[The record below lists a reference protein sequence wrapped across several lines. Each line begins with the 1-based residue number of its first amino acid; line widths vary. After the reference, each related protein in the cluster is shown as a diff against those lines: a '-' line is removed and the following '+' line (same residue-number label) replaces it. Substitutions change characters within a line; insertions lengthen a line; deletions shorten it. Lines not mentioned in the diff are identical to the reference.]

1 MGSSN
6 LRLDELDFAGRSR
19 RLVGS
24 AVHRSSMWSQ
34 AGLSE
39 RTFSLAFSNL
49 VYPQIWEDPVVD
61 MEAMALAPGHTLVAI
76 ASGGCNILSYLTAA
90 PVEIKA
96 VDLNAAHVALNKLK
110 WTALS
115 RLPSYAAFF
124 DFFGRADL
132 AHNAGNYEDY
142 IRQHLDDTTRA
153 YWSGRDVTGRR
164 RIERFTRGFYR
175 FGLLGRF
182 IATAHLIARM
192 HGANP
197 AHMLDAR
204 SREEQK
210 EIFERELRP
219 LFDSAIVKAVLAR
232 KSSLFGLGIPPSQ
245 YDALSEGRSMHDVV
259 LERLERLACGF
270 DLATNYFAWQAFGRG
285 YAASGQ
291 GPVPPYLEAA
301 NYELLRKR
309 VGGLEIENISF
320 TQRLTKL
327 PERSVD
333 RYSLL
338 DAQDWMTDDDLA
350 DLWREIGRTARPGA
364 RVIFRTAGT
373 ATILPGRVPPDVLG
387 QWTYCESESNDF
399 TARDRS
405 AIYGGFHLYVRS
417 S

>member
-1 MGSSN
+1 MGSPD
-6 LRLDELDFAGRSR
+6 LRLNDLGFAGRSR

-24 AVHRSSMWSQ
+24 AVHRNSLWSQ
-34 AGLSE
+34 AGFSE
-39 RTFSLAFSNL
+39 RTFSLAFSSL
-49 VYPQIWEDPVVD
+49 VYPQIWEDPIVD
-61 MEAMALAPGHTLVAI
+61 MEAMALAPGHTLVTI

-110 WTALS
+110 WTALA
-115 RLPSYAAFF
+115 RLPSYAAFY

-132 AHNAGNYEDY
+132 AHNAGNYDDY
-142 IRQHLDDTTRA
+142 IRPHLDDTTRA

-164 RIERFTRGFYR
+164 RIERFTRGFFR

-197 AHMLDAR
+197 ARMLEAQ
-204 SREEQK
+204 SIEEQR
-210 EIFERELRP
+210 EIFDRELRP
-219 LFDSAIVKAVLAR
+219 LFESALVRGLLTR

-270 DLATNYFAWQAFGRG
+270 DLSTNYFAWQAFGRG
-285 YAASGQ
+285 YAASGT
-291 GPVPPYLEAA
+291 GPVPPYLEAE
-301 NYELLRKR
+301 NYDLLRKR
-309 VGGLEIENISF
+309 VAGVEIENISF
-320 TQRLTKL
+320 TERLRKL

-333 RYSLL
+333 RFSLL
-338 DAQDWMTDDDLA
+338 DAQDWMRDDDLTG
-350 DLWREIGRTARPGA
+350 LWREISRTARPGA

-373 ATILPGRVPPDVLG
+373 STILPGRVPRDILG
-387 QWTYCESESNDF
+387 QWTYCADRSAEF
-399 TARDRS
+399 TAQDRS
-405 AIYGGFHLYVRS
+405 AIYGGFHLYVRAS
-417 S
+417 